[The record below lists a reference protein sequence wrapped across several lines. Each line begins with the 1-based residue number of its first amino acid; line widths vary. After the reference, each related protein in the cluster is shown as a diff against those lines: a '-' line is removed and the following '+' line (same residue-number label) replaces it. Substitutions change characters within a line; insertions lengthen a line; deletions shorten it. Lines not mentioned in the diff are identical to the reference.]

1 MGRIED
7 RIALLNGSAALEL
20 RHSSMD
26 NRGRGTQGKEAETE
40 EVDQWIL
47 EGRANGV
54 ILVRIPS
61 RPGPDRLP
69 DAVFTFR
76 PGDPQYRRW
85 QQRLGA

>member
-1 MGRIED
+1 MK
-7 RIALLNGSAALEL
+7 
-20 RHSSMD
+20 
-26 NRGRGTQGKEAETE
+26 GKEAET

-47 EGRANGV
+47 EGRADGA

-85 QQRLGA
+85 EQRLLGQGLGARG

>member
-1 MGRIED
+1 MG
-7 RIALLNGSAALEL
+7 LGGNGS
-20 RHSSMD
+20 
-26 NRGRGTQGKEAETE
+26 GQQEAEE
-40 EVDQWIL
+40 IPSWIL
-47 EGRANGV
+47 EGRADGV

-85 QQRLGA
+85 EQRLAGK

>member
-1 MGRIED
+1 
-7 RIALLNGSAALEL
+7 
-20 RHSSMD
+20 MD
-26 NRGRGTQGKEAETE
+26 KRRVANQGEEAETE
-40 EVDQWIL
+40 VDKWIL
-47 EGRANGV
+47 EGRPNGV

-85 QQRLGA
+85 QQRLEA